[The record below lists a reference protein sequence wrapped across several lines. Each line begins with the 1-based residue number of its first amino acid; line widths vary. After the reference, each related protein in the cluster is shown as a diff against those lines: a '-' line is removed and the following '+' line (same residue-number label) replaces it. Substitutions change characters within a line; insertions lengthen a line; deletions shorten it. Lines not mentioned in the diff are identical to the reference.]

1 MRHTNRIAVYNWLF
15 VLNARR
21 ITVVRRVV
29 RRVVTR
35 SKNATILV
43 FSFKL
48 VAFLFK
54 VIDVVD
60 YNPPTSLGAARIEV
74 LMVLPTISTRAWNG
88 GNGNGMPCS
97 AKASRIF

>member
-35 SKNATILV
+35 SKNVTILV

-54 VIDVVD
+54 VIDVID
-60 YNPPTSLGAARIEV
+60 YNPPTSLGVARIEV

>member
-21 ITVVRRVV
+21 ITVVRSE
-29 RRVVTR
+29 VTR

-54 VIDVVD
+54 VIDVID

>member
-1 MRHTNRIAVYNWLF
+1 M
-15 VLNARR
+15 NARR
-21 ITVVRRVV
+21 ITVV

-54 VIDVVD
+54 VIDVID
-60 YNPPTSLGAARIEV
+60 YNPPTSLGVARIEV